1 MESERAV
8 RAMVPPRDDENAM
21 VRGKAARASG
31 RESAGLGVGTTA
43 AAKSPGR
50 AALGNITN
58 VGVGGRGASERARA
72 KEGSEGVRARQS
84 ARAGEAKRAEAE
96 SSSFL
101 ESVKAKL
108 TPAEVVEIRRLA
120 ERYVDETDDIEY
132 FAGTT
137 REEQMKE
144 LEATQRA
151 DVEARVRDLLGDGR
165 GYGPSSV
172 PARSTS
178 ADDAFFQTG
187 VKHLKLADDVGA
199 GSFEL
204 GMTKDDELDLCN
216 FMSPSKAMGDDDYD
230 DGMDLLRSAPSIDE
244 ALAFLDDD
252 IDAMLAA

>member
-1 MESERAV
+1 M
-8 RAMVPPRDDENAM
+8 
-21 VRGKAARASG
+21 
-31 RESAGLGVGTTA
+31 
-43 AAKSPGR
+43 
-50 AALGNITN
+50 
-58 VGVGGRGASERARA
+58 
-72 KEGSEGVRARQS
+72 RARQS

-132 FAGTT
+132 FAGKT

-187 VKHLKLADDVGA
+187 VKHLKLADDVG
-199 GSFEL
+199 G
-204 GMTKDDELDLCN
+204 GIVRV
-216 FMSPSKAMGDDDYD
+216 GDDQGRRVGFVQLYESIQG
-230 DGMDLLRSAPSIDE
+230 DGRRRLRRRHGFAPLGAVDR
-244 ALAFLDDD
+244 
-252 IDAMLAA
+252 